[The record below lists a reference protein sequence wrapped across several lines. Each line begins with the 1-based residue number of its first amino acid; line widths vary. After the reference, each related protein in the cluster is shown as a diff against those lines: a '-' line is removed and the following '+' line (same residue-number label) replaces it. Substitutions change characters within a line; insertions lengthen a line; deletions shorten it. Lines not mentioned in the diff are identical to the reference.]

1 MIIRGG
7 APNKKF
13 LLGKKKFLK
22 NPTNFQTNN
31 ENNLILNKNLENFSI
46 ESEKINY
53 LTEGNNNSNSNDQQT
68 KISRE
73 FETTE
78 NKGKFTI
85 LKQNN
90 PKLNKGSKIIPINI
104 NKPTTSGDE
113 GLDHPVPLMSDYD
126 EIRAAK
132 YKNEKKEESKTNYID
147 DDDLD
152 DPENK
157 EIYLRVIEKFNKNTL
172 PLNNKKKIIE
182 NIKKNYINFSKNVYR
197 NVINKKN
204 SKLVMSNRPKINVED
219 SNVNKSKYEKD
230 DNIISPI
237 KKVIKTTNNQNN
249 YQNSY
254 QKINNRGSQK
264 KNNTNRSTP
273 SKIPINNVSKTSC
286 NVSNK
291 KREITKIEND
301 LRYKRQTVDR
311 GGKYNNIQTTYIVYS
326 KKKNCDIHLEK
337 NYSFKRV
344 ESINK
349 INRSL
354 NNEYQ
359 NLKGKIINKNPNNRA
374 AYNYYTIDKNTINNR
389 SNEGINRSEIN
400 RGNRN
405 TYSSYSYISKL
416 NNVRNYN
423 NRVTSINMNNK
434 QVYGQY
440 RKVGNRYN
448 ITYGS
453 YNKGQSCSRSEKNMV
468 LPNRMTTLHRY
479 SNAGQ

>member
-1 MIIRGG
+1 M
-7 APNKKF
+7 
-13 LLGKKKFLK
+13 
-22 NPTNFQTNN
+22 
-31 ENNLILNKNLENFSI
+31 
-46 ESEKINY
+46 
-53 LTEGNNNSNSNDQQT
+53 
-68 KISRE
+68 
-73 FETTE
+73 
-78 NKGKFTI
+78 
-85 LKQNN
+85 
-90 PKLNKGSKIIPINI
+90 
-104 NKPTTSGDE
+104 
-113 GLDHPVPLMSDYD
+113 
-126 EIRAAK
+126 
-132 YKNEKKEESKTNYID
+132 
-147 DDDLD
+147 
-152 DPENK
+152 
-157 EIYLRVIEKFNKNTL
+157 
-172 PLNNKKKIIE
+172 
-182 NIKKNYINFSKNVYR
+182 
-197 NVINKKN
+197 
-204 SKLVMSNRPKINVED
+204 
-219 SNVNKSKYEKD
+219 
-230 DNIISPI
+230 
-237 KKVIKTTNNQNN
+237 
-249 YQNSY
+249 
-254 QKINNRGSQK
+254 
-264 KNNTNRSTP
+264 
-273 SKIPINNVSKTSC
+273 
-286 NVSNK
+286 
-291 KREITKIEND
+291 
-301 LRYKRQTVDR
+301 DR